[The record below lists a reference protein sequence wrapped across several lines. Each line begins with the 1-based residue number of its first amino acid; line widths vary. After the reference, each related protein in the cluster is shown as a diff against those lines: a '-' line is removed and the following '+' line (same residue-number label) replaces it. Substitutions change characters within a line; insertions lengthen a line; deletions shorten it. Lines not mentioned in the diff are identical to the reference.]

1 MKNNEKILRAALY
14 IRVSS
19 EEQVRHGYSLSS
31 QRQRLNE
38 YCKEKKYKIV
48 DIYADEG
55 KSARTKLRNRK
66 ELLRL
71 VGDVK
76 ENKIDRI
83 IFWRLDRW
91 FRNIADY
98 YKVQDILDKYNVD
111 WECTDEEYNTTTS
124 NGRLHLN
131 IKLSIAQNES
141 DQTSDR
147 IKFNFSRMIKN
158 GNVIVGKQGMPL
170 GYTIAGEKKQKRM
183 IKDEETEKI
192 VEDMWN
198 NIKSTGSI
206 RKTLF
211 YINNK
216 YNLNICYDS
225 MRHYFF
231 NTKYYGYYKGVE
243 NYCPAYITKEDF
255 DYVQSII
262 KNNYKCNKR
271 HDYIFSGLLLC
282 PICNRKLAGFTS
294 VCIKKDTSKRFKYPS
309 YRCNYRYSYHQ
320 CTYSKRPVETTIE
333 TFLLNNIKKE
343 INKFVVESKEII
355 EKKEIKQAININKL
369 QAKLERLNDLYIEGR
384 ISKEKYDK
392 EYENINTQIKEHD
405 VKKEVKNYTKLE
417 KLLQTD
423 ITSLYN
429 KLTNINKRNFWASFI
444 EYIIIKEN
452 GEYEVHFKS

>member
-1 MKNNEKILRAALY
+1 MLY
-14 IRVSS
+14 
-19 EEQVRHGYSLSS
+19 
-31 QRQRLNE
+31 
-38 YCKEKKYKIV
+38 
-48 DIYADEG
+48 
-55 KSARTKLRNRK
+55 
-66 ELLRL
+66 
-71 VGDVK
+71 
-76 ENKIDRI
+76 
-83 IFWRLDRW
+83 
-91 FRNIADY
+91 
-98 YKVQDILDKYNVD
+98 
-111 WECTDEEYNTTTS
+111 
-124 NGRLHLN
+124 
-131 IKLSIAQNES
+131 
-141 DQTSDR
+141 
-147 IKFNFSRMIKN
+147 
-158 GNVIVGKQGMPL
+158 
-170 GYTIAGEKKQKRM
+170 
-183 IKDEETEKI
+183 
-192 VEDMWN
+192 
-198 NIKSTGSI
+198 
-206 RKTLF
+206 
-211 YINNK
+211 
-216 YNLNICYDS
+216 
-225 MRHYFF
+225 
-231 NTKYYGYYKGVE
+231 
-243 NYCPAYITKEDF
+243 
-255 DYVQSII
+255 
-262 KNNYKCNKR
+262 NYKCNKR

-452 GEYEVHFKS
+452 GEYEVHFKN

>member
-170 GYTIAGEKKQKRM
+170 GYTVSGEKKQKRM

-192 VEDMWN
+192 AEDMWN

-225 MRHYFF
+225 MRHYFL

-452 GEYEVHFKS
+452 GEYEVHFKN

>member
-170 GYTIAGEKKQKRM
+170 GYTIGGEKKQKRM

-192 VEDMWN
+192 AEDMWN
-198 NIKSTGSI
+198 NIKTTGSI

-211 YINNK
+211 YINNQ

-225 MRHYFF
+225 MRHYFL

-452 GEYEVHFKS
+452 GEYEIHFKN

>member
-170 GYTIAGEKKQKRM
+170 GYTVAGEKKQKRM

-225 MRHYFF
+225 MRHYCFH
-231 NTKYYGYYKGVE
+231 TKYYGYYKGVE

-452 GEYEVHFKS
+452 GEYEVHFKN

>member
-170 GYTIAGEKKQKRM
+170 GYTVAGEKKQKRM

-192 VEDMWN
+192 AEDMWN
-198 NIKSTGSI
+198 NIKTTGSI

-211 YINNK
+211 YINNQ

-225 MRHYFF
+225 MRHYFL

-294 VCIKKDTSKRFKYPS
+294 ICIKKDTSKRFKYPS

-452 GEYEVHFKS
+452 GEYEIHFKN